1 MLRNGDVIEL
11 PGSRFVVTLAPAN
24 PAEDSL
30 EMEITLEAGALG
42 GPPHYHPMME
52 EEYRVLKGTLNVLI
66 GDRWKDFGSG
76 ESAVIPARSNH
87 TFRNTSKEPVLMLN
101 VHRPAQNIPAFFER
115 VMELSRAGKLTSR
128 KDPRTIV
135 RISTL
140 FMEYRSV
147 SVPTGFLGRVVMPVA
162 AWFGRRLGVNR
173 TASETVVG
181 AGQESRQSGPGA

>member
-1 MLRNGDVIEL
+1 MLRNGDVVEL
-11 PGSRFVVTLAPAN
+11 PGQRYVVTLAPAN

-30 EMEITLEAGALG
+30 EMEITLEAGTLG
-42 GPPHYHPMME
+42 PPPHYHPMLE
-52 EEYRVLKGTLNVLI
+52 EEYRVLKGSLNVLI

-76 ESAVIPARSNH
+76 ESVVIPARSNH

-101 VHRPAQNIPAFFER
+101 IHRPAGASLAFFDR
-115 VMELSRAGKLTSR
+115 AKELARAGKLASM

-135 RISTL
+135 RMSTL
-140 FMEYRSV
+140 MMEHGSFV
-147 SVPTGFLGRVVMPVA
+147 VPTGFLGRVVMPVA

-181 AGQESRQSGPGA
+181 AGQESRQRGPGA

>member
-42 GPPHYHPMME
+42 APPHYHPMME

-115 VMELSRAGKLTSR
+115 VMELSRAGKLTTM
-128 KDPRTIV
+128 KDPRSIV
-135 RISTL
+135 RMSTL
-140 FMEYRSV
+140 MCERGSA

-173 TASETVVG
+173 TASESVVG
-181 AGQESRQSGPGA
+181 AGQESRQSGPDA

>member
-1 MLRNGDVIEL
+1 MLKTGDVVEL
-11 PGSRFVVTLAPAN
+11 PGSRYVITLAPAN

-42 GPPHYHPMME
+42 PPPHYHPTLE
-52 EEYRVLKGTLNVLI
+52 EEYRVLKGSLNILI

-101 VHRPAQNIPAFFER
+101 VHRPAQDILAFFDKAK
-115 VMELSRAGKLTSR
+115 ELAWAGKLRSN
-128 KDPRTIV
+128 KDPLTIV
-135 RISTL
+135 RMATL
-140 FMEYRSV
+140 MMEPGSG

>member
-1 MLRNGDVIEL
+1 MLRNGDVAEL
-11 PGSRFVVTLAPAN
+11 PGLRFVVTLAPAN

-30 EMEITLEAGALG
+30 EMEITVEAGALG
-42 GPPHYHPMME
+42 APPHYHPMME

-101 VHRPAQNIPAFFER
+101 VHRPAQYILAFFDKAY
-115 VMELSRAGKLTSR
+115 ELAQAGKLKGM
-128 KDPRTIV
+128 KDPLTIV
-135 RISTL
+135 RMSTL
-140 FMEYRSV
+140 FMEPGSG

-162 AWFGRRLGVNR
+162 AWFGRRLGVNQI
-173 TASETVVG
+173 ASETVVG
-181 AGQESRQSGPGA
+181 AGQESRQSGPDA